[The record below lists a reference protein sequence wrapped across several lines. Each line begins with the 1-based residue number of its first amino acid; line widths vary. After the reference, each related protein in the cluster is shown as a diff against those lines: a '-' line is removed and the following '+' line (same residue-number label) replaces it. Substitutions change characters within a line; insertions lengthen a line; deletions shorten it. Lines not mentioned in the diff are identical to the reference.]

1 MSTSPEGRTSDISSA
16 ALLRAAILA
25 VDDQPANLVAIEAIV
40 DPLGHELVAV
50 QTGLEALNAASTRE
64 FAAIVLDVTM
74 PGLDG
79 FETLRR
85 LREIPTAQG
94 TPVILL
100 TAHRFDPATVRR
112 AYALGAVDY
121 LEKPVSNELL
131 SGKLASFVALF
142 QQRREITRQDEALR
156 IKDRHMGI
164 LAHDMRAPMATTLQ
178 AARQLMRHEDL
189 MVRIT
194 AERITR
200 STEQLQQLTDD
211 LLSSARA
218 ATAIRLRRQ
227 PLDLSSLVDELVED
241 FRATYGAVRFSSALA
256 CNVRGAWDASRLR
269 QALSNLLANAVKY
282 GDRWVAV
289 ETRCNDSEAWINVE
303 NGGRPLSDEQL
314 AQIAEPLS
322 ASALRA
328 EGGLGLVVA
337 KEIAVAHGGSLRA
350 ESAMGRTRFV
360 LSLPLMLAQGALA
373 G

>member
-1 MSTSPEGRTSDISSA
+1 MNADLAGA
-16 ALLRAAILA
+16 ALMRAAILA
-25 VDDQPANLVAIEAIV
+25 VDDQAANLVAIEAIV

-50 QTGLEALNAASTRE
+50 QSGLEALNAASTRE

-85 LREIPTAQG
+85 LRDIPTAQG

-100 TAHRFDPATVRR
+100 TAHRFDPAMVRR

-131 SGKLASFVALF
+131 TGKLASFVALF

-164 LAHDMRAPMATTLQ
+164 LAHDMHAPMATALQ
-178 AARQLMRHEDL
+178 AARQLLRHEDL
-189 MVRIT
+189 TVRIA
-194 AERITR
+194 AERIMR
-200 STEQLQQLTDD
+200 STEHLQQLTDD

-218 ATAIRLRRQ
+218 ATAIKLRRQ

-241 FRATYGAVRFSSALA
+241 FRATYPGVRFSSALA
-256 CNVRGAWDASRLR
+256 CNVRGVWDAARLR
-269 QALSNLLANAVKY
+269 QALSNLLGNAVKR

-289 ETRCNDSEAWINVE
+289 ETRCNDREAWISVE
-303 NGGRPLSDEQL
+303 NGGHALSQEQL
-314 AQIAEPLS
+314 AQIAEPLT
-322 ASALRA
+322 ASSTKP
-328 EGGLGLVVA
+328 EGELGLLVA
-337 KEIAVAHGGSLRA
+337 REIAVAHGGSLRA
-350 ESAMGRTRFV
+350 ESPPERTRLI
-360 LSLPLMLAQGALA
+360 LSLPLVPMKTAIA